1 MNVAT
6 GVSGSERGGKLKVIL
21 AAFAVILILSI
32 FGNAG
37 RSPSPPGTSG
47 HDGVAKEDS
56 TDYLL
61 KFVDEYNAIA
71 EAKITPGE
79 RFSPHDKDSPHYR
92 TEFRLGAFNESLGM
106 AATCGDVSVL
116 IVNYGKQNK
125 YSSGNND
132 FRVYASGPADQV
144 TAFYRVSAKV
154 LDPSVS
160 DDAIEDVIGNASEHG
175 ENGGKIRGSSINPTN
190 LILRPNGVS
199 ETMLDTGKY
208 VRNT

>member
-1 MNVAT
+1 MNNT
-6 GVSGSERGGKLKVIL
+6 IWIGGPRQGGGRLKVVLIVVAVLL
-21 AAFAVILILSI
+21 AFGL

-37 RSPSPPGTSG
+37 RSSSPVGVSPS
-47 HDGVAKEDS
+47 DGGAEEDS
-56 TDYLL
+56 TDYLS

-71 EAKITPGE
+71 ETKIEPGE
-79 RFSPHDKDSPHYR
+79 RFSPHDKDSPYYR

-116 IVNYGKQNK
+116 IVNYGKQNE

-199 ETMLDTGKY
+199 EAMLDTGKY
-208 VRNT
+208 VRH

>member
-1 MNVAT
+1 MNDTIWIGGPRQGGGRLRAVLIVVA
-6 GVSGSERGGKLKVIL
+6 VLL
-21 AAFAVILILSI
+21 AFGL

-160 DDAIEDVIGNASEHG
+160 DDAIEAAIDDASRYDGNGEVIQ
-175 ENGGKIRGSSINPTN
+175 GSSINPTI
-190 LILRPNGVS
+190 LFLRPKGVS
-199 ETMLDTGKY
+199 EAMLDTRKY
-208 VRNT
+208 VRH

>member
-1 MNVAT
+1 MDAIAKASRPGERDGRIKAAFATFAILLALSLLGNVGCSPSSA
-6 GVSGSERGGKLKVIL
+6 GVSGS
-21 AAFAVILILSI
+21 
-32 FGNAG
+32 
-37 RSPSPPGTSG
+37 
-47 HDGVAKEDS
+47 DGVAKEES

-71 EAKITPGE
+71 KTKITPGE
-79 RFSPHDKDSPHYR
+79 RFSPHDKESPYYR
-92 TEFRLGAFNESLGM
+92 TEFRLGAYNESLGL
-106 AATCGDVSVL
+106 AATCGDVSIL
-116 IVNYGKQNK
+116 IVNYGKQNE

-208 VRNT
+208 VRH

>member
-1 MNVAT
+1 MNVVT
-6 GVSGSERGGKLKVIL
+6 GVSGSERGGKPKVIL
-21 AAFAVILILSI
+21 AAFAVLLILGI

-71 EAKITPGE
+71 ETKITPGE
-79 RFSPHDKDSPHYR
+79 RFSPHDKDSPYYR

-116 IVNYGKQNK
+116 IVNYGKQNE

-144 TAFYRVSAKV
+144 ISFYRVSAKV
-154 LDPSVS
+154 LDPNVS

-208 VRNT
+208 VRH

>member
-1 MNVAT
+1 MSAMI
-6 GVSGSERGGKLKVIL
+6 GESGSGRGGGGLRVIL
-21 AAFAVILILSI
+21 LALVVIVALGV
-32 FGNAG
+32 FGT
-37 RSPSPPGTSG
+37 RHSSPPTEANVPEGESKG
-47 HDGVAKEDS
+47 DS

-71 EAKITPGE
+71 ETKIEPGE
-79 RFSPHDKDSPHYR
+79 RFSPHDKDSPYYR
-92 TEFRLGAFNESLGM
+92 TEFRLGAYNESLGL
-106 AATCGDVSVL
+106 AASCGGVSVL
-116 IVNYGKQNK
+116 IVNYGKQNE

-175 ENGGKIRGSSINPTN
+175 ENGGKIRGSTINPTN

-199 ETMLDTGKY
+199 EAMLDTGKY
-208 VRNT
+208 VRH

>member
-1 MNVAT
+1 MSAMI
-6 GVSGSERGGKLKVIL
+6 GESGSGRGGGGLRVIL
-21 AAFAVILILSI
+21 LALVVIVALGV
-32 FGNAG
+32 FGT
-37 RSPSPPGTSG
+37 RHSSPPTEANVPEGESKG
-47 HDGVAKEDS
+47 DS

-71 EAKITPGE
+71 KTKITPGE
-79 RFSPHDKDSPHYR
+79 RFSPHDKESPYYR

-116 IVNYGKQNK
+116 IVNYGKQNE

-144 TAFYRVSAKV
+144 TAFYRVSARV

-160 DDAIEDVIGNASEHG
+160 DDAVEDVIGNASEHG

-199 ETMLDTGKY
+199 EAMLDTGKY
-208 VRNT
+208 VRH

>member
-1 MNVAT
+1 MSAMI
-6 GVSGSERGGKLKVIL
+6 GESGSGRGGGGLRVIL
-21 AAFAVILILSI
+21 LALVVIVALGV
-32 FGNAG
+32 FGT
-37 RSPSPPGTSG
+37 RHSSPPTEANVPEGESKG
-47 HDGVAKEDS
+47 DS

-71 EAKITPGE
+71 DVKIAPGE
-79 RFSPHDKDSPHYR
+79 RFSPHDKDSPYYR
-92 TEFRLGAFNESLGM
+92 TEFRLGAYNESLGM

-116 IVNYGKQNK
+116 IVNYGKQNE

-160 DDAIEDVIGNASEHG
+160 DDAIEAAIDDASRYDGNGEVIQ
-175 ENGGKIRGSSINPTN
+175 GSSINPTI
-190 LILRPNGVS
+190 LFLRPKGVS
-199 ETMLDTGKY
+199 EAMLDTRKY
-208 VRNT
+208 VRH

>member
-1 MNVAT
+1 MNVVT
-6 GVSGSERGGKLKVIL
+6 GASGSERGGKLKVIL
-21 AAFAVILILSI
+21 AVFAVLLILSI

-71 EAKITPGE
+71 DVKIVPGE
-79 RFSPHDKDSPHYR
+79 RFSPHDKESPYYR

-116 IVNYGKQNK
+116 IVNYGKQNE

-144 TAFYRVSAKV
+144 IAFYRVSAKV
-154 LDPSVS
+154 LDPNVS
-160 DDAIEDVIGNASEHG
+160 DDAIEDVIGNALEHG

-190 LILRPNGVS
+190 LILRPKGVS
-199 ETMLDTGKY
+199 EAMLDTRKY
-208 VRNT
+208 VRH